1 MASAIP
7 EKYQD
12 LLSWDKKAFANL
24 ALSLKDGT
32 PHVTPLWFDYDGEYI
47 VLNSARNRVKDRV
60 MRRSGLVA
68 MAISDPENPYRY
80 IQIRGRI
87 VEITEDGARE
97 MIDYLSMKYT
107 YNIFKFKYNY
117 FSIQKI
123 LLLKLYIKLFQY
135 FAYL

>member
-107 YNIFKFKYNY
+107 GGPYYGYKGEIRLTYKFVPK
-117 FSIQKI
+117 FISSMG
-123 LLLKLYIKLFQY
+123 
-135 FAYL
+135 

>member
-97 MIDYLSMKYT
+97 MIDYLSLKYT
-107 YNIFKFKYNY
+107 GGPYDGYKGEIRVTYKFVPK
-117 FSIQKI
+117 FISSMG
-123 LLLKLYIKLFQY
+123 
-135 FAYL
+135 

>member
-7 EKYQD
+7 EKYKD

-32 PHVTPLWFDYDGEYI
+32 PHVTPLWFDYDGQYI
-47 VLNSARNRVKDRV
+47 VLNSARDRVKDRV

-80 IQIRGRI
+80 IQMRGSV
-87 VEITEDGARE
+87 VEITEEGARE
-97 MIDYLSMKYT
+97 MIDHLSMKYT
-107 YNIFKFKYNY
+107 GGPYDGYKGEIRVTYKLVPKFV
-117 FSIQKI
+117 SSMG
-123 LLLKLYIKLFQY
+123 
-135 FAYL
+135 